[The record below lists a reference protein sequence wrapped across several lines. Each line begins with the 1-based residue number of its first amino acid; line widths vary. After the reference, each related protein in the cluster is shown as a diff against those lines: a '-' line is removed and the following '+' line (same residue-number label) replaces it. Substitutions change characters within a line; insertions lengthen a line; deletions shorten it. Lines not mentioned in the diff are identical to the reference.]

1 MVYNMLQRVTDWCI
15 QMRQLCGVICDM
27 AEGIKNKS
35 VNNIM
40 YTKGDIVH
48 YKNDY
53 TDKTGMV
60 IDIQY
65 YKTTLSP
72 RIQVMFQEEGN
83 PTYWFVVDKASEQY
97 LTNLSH

>member
-1 MVYNMLQRVTDWCI
+1 
-15 QMRQLCGVICDM
+15 M

>member
-1 MVYNMLQRVTDWCI
+1 
-15 QMRQLCGVICDM
+15 M

-83 PTYWFVVDKASEQY
+83 PTYWFVVDKA
-97 LTNLSH
+97 NLCPYALDPSSAG